1 MSILSMQRLLMTTL
15 FHTIHKKY
23 CFMRRKILRISAT
36 RMQVM
41 YIWRSAMSIF
51 SEKNNHYFHQQ
62 VPTTNYI
69 YVDLDESFTNV
80 CQLHYSKLHFIKFHI
95 DSLNIESFIIM

>member
-1 MSILSMQRLLMTTL
+1 
-15 FHTIHKKY
+15 
-23 CFMRRKILRISAT
+23 
-36 RMQVM
+36 
-41 YIWRSAMSIF
+41 MSIF